1 MTVQQ
6 DGVDDTPQLK
16 EYAQRCLRLAY
27 TAQSPRARRALW
39 LLGTGLILDA
49 MRQDEPSPTAA
60 VLLDA

>member
-27 TAQSPRARRALW
+27 TAQSPLSRTAREDGYAVDGVVATDRLN
-39 LLGTGLILDA
+39 LEILN
-49 MRQDEPSPTAA
+49 SKN
-60 VLLDA
+60 